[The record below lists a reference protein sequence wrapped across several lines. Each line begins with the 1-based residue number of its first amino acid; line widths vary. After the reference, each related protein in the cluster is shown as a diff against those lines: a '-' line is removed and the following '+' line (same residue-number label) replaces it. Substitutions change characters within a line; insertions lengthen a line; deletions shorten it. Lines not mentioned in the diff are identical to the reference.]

1 MLRHLESC
9 TSHATPS
16 SFIPGLHGS
25 DECLHLR
32 QFVQSLQAGENSR
45 PDTIA
50 PHGRGNRQS
59 DPGSSIVIS
68 LDIHNPDGASCR
80 MNNPCV
86 TGQHSA
92 ASKLHS
98 WRVLKERRDTA
109 DPFASSE
116 KALCVRI
123 GEPFLA
129 FLDRRSEESRVG
141 KEWFITGN
149 T

>member
-32 QFVQSLQAGENSR
+32 QFIQSLQAGENSR

-98 WRVLKERRDTA
+98 WR
-109 DPFASSE
+109 
-116 KALCVRI
+116 
-123 GEPFLA
+123 
-129 FLDRRSEESRVG
+129 RSEAHTSELQSLMRISYAVFCL
-141 KEWFITGN
+141 KKTK